1 VAIQSLTQE
10 LFMSLKEYSAA
21 DGAHIDTAPAF
32 DTEAYAHRL
41 AEDRQWYAHQAMH
54 GRASDVVVQIPLAD
68 VQESPHNP
76 RQTCNTQAD
85 AELDDSVRAVG
96 IMQPVLVR
104 PVRLEIDPLVIS
116 HYELVYGHRRLR
128 SAQRCGLATL
138 PATVQE
144 LSDDQAAQ
152 MQAIENLQREDIT
165 VMEEAKGYADYL
177 RRHQVS
183 KDELATRIGKSRT
196 YVYNRLKLAEL
207 EPGPAR
213 ALQEGKIK
221 PEVATLLAR
230 VPKALQ
236 DKALVE
242 ITTNHPGRH
251 GEPAPFRWVR
261 DQLLEKFSLDLGE
274 AIFSTDDATL
284 LPKAGACTT
293 CPNRSGCSPEIYQD
307 VIAQANWTHH
317 WMADKKGSAQICMDP
332 TCFAEKKKA
341 HLVREAK
348 ALEGK
353 GATVVTGNAAKSALD
368 AQGKVK
374 GAYVELKAVKKILGQ
389 IAEKDRPKV
398 VTIIDQRTGKTV
410 QAVKRAELAEFGADA
425 KEVATAKPSNQDSYA
440 ERQAKNAKE
449 AEQQTAANRRLLAD
463 VRAAAAKEPRSAVDL
478 RLVAQAM
485 FELMDY
491 DDRDVLQELQG
502 PDGSDVRK
510 LIDTVGPDELALLLL
525 DMALVQ
531 NVVISGYQLGYQ
543 PERLLAAAAHYGVQ
557 VGLGTVVAG
566 QDQDAEEGE
575 PA

>member
-1 VAIQSLTQE
+1 
-10 LFMSLKEYSAA
+10 MSLKEYSAA

-32 DTEAYAHRL
+32 DAPAYEQRL
-41 AEDRQWYAHQAMH
+41 ADDRAWYGHQALQ

-76 RQTCNTQAD
+76 RQTYNTQAD

-104 PVRLEIDPLVIS
+104 PVRLEIDPLVIG

-128 SAQRCGLATL
+128 SAQRCGLTTL

-144 LSDDQAAQ
+144 LTDDQAAQ

-207 EPGPAR
+207 QPGPAK
-213 ALQEGKIK
+213 ALQSGAIK

-261 DQLLEKFSLDLGE
+261 DQLLEKFSLDLAQ
-274 AIFSTDDATL
+274 AIFSRDDATL
-284 LPKAGACTT
+284 VPTAGACTT
-293 CPNRSGCSPEIYQD
+293 CPNRSGSCPEIYSD
-307 VIAQANWTHH
+307 VIELASMTAH
-317 WMADKKGSAQICMDP
+317 WMSDKKGSTQICMDP
-332 TCFAEKKKA
+332 ECFAAKKKA

-348 ALEGK
+348 ALAAK
-353 GATVVTGNAAKSALD
+353 GAVVVTGNAAKSALD
-368 AQGKVK
+368 MAGNVK
-374 GAYVELKAVKKILGQ
+374 GAYIDLKAVKKALSKIPE
-389 IAEKDRPKV
+389 AERPAV
-398 VTIIDQRTGKTV
+398 VTIQDQRTGKTV
-410 QAVKRAELAEFGADA
+410 QAVKRCDLAGFAGEAA
-425 KEVATAKPSNQDSYA
+425 AVATAKPSNQDSYA
-440 ERQAKNAKE
+440 ERQAKNAEE
-449 AEQQTAANRRLLAD
+449 AKQQTAANRRLLAD
-463 VRAAAAKEPRSAVDL
+463 VRAAAAKEPRSALDL

-485 FELMDY
+485 FDLMDY
-491 DDRDVLQELQG
+491 DDRDLVQELQG
-502 PDGSDVRK
+502 PDGPRVDA

-531 NVVISGYQLGYQ
+531 NVDISGYQLGAQ

>member
-1 VAIQSLTQE
+1 
-10 LFMSLKEYSAA
+10 MSLKEYSAA
-21 DGAHIDTAPAF
+21 DGAHIDTAPGF
-32 DTEAYAHRL
+32 DAPAYEQRL
-41 AEDRQWYAHQAMH
+41 ADDRAWYGHQALQ
-54 GRASDVVVQIPLAD
+54 GRASDVVVQIPLQD

-76 RQTCNTQAD
+76 RQTYNTQAD

-104 PVRLEIDPLVIS
+104 PVRLEIDPLVIG

-144 LSDDQAAQ
+144 LTDDQAAQ

-196 YVYNRLKLAEL
+196 YVYNRLKLADL
-207 EPGPAR
+207 QPGPAK
-213 ALQEGKIK
+213 ALQTGAIK

-261 DQLLEKFSLDLGE
+261 DQLLEKFSLDLAQ
-274 AIFSTDDATL
+274 AIFSRDDATL
-284 LPKAGACTT
+284 VPTAGACTT
-293 CPNRSGCSPEIYQD
+293 CPNRSGSCPEIYSD
-307 VIAQANWTHH
+307 VIELASMTAH
-317 WMADKKGSAQICMDP
+317 WMSDKKGSTQICMDP
-332 TCFAEKKKA
+332 ECFAAKKKA

-353 GATVVTGNAAKSALD
+353 GATVVTGNAAKNALD

-425 KEVATAKPSNQDSYA
+425 KEVATAKPSPQVNYDEQRK
-440 ERQAKNAKE
+440 RQRAE
-449 AEQQTAANRRLLAD
+449 AEQRTASNMALLKA
-463 VRAAAAKEPRSAVDL
+463 VRAAAAKEPRGEVDL
-478 RLVAQAM
+478 RLIARAM
-485 FELMDY
+485 ASYMPSDFADLVCDLH
-491 DDRDVLQELQG
+491 DDGKNID
-502 PDGSDVRK
+502 S
-510 LIDTVGPDELALLLL
+510 LIDEAGADGLALLLL
-525 DMALVQ
+525 DMAMVDH
-531 NVVISGYQLGYQ
+531 VEIDAWQLNTE
-543 PERLLAAAAHYGVQ
+543 PEILLAAAAHYGVQ
-557 VGLGTVVAG
+557 VGLGTVA
-566 QDQDAEEGE
+566 
-575 PA
+575 P